1 YARSRVLK
9 VTASGAGQDGVH
21 QILMTT
27 SVVPVASSNEP
38 LVLSFFA
45 KADAALSVKIQLFGG
60 IGSQNIALT
69 TTWTKYTITTLRK
82 SASHVDTTNL
92 YMSLLAAGV
101 AYFTNVQLERGTIA
115 TSYSAASTETGNLI
129 AANAS
134 ALSSLSS
141 TVTQHGNALTSQGN
155 SITSLSNSL
164 VTTNNNVATA
174 QNTADNAAAA
184 AAAAQ
189 NTANTKADASAL
201 NSLAN
206 TVSSQ
211 GGTISSQGNAITS
224 LTNTL
229 NNLSVGSTNLLSGTD
244 LSTHP
249 SKDGTFK
256 NGNMIS
262 ATATTAGSVDMLAIK
277 STVELL
283 AGEYVVSFWAKAE
296 TAGTLFNVYFYNPN
310 TTTSGTASNGATTTR
325 ADGQVVFALTT
336 TMTKYFVKYKQ
347 AGNTSKKDVLFRIQP
362 PASGTNKVWLA
373 LPKLEEGNVVT
384 DWSPSINDVASSA
397 ALNSLGSTVTQQGNT
412 LTSQG
417 NAITSL
423 NNSVNTLNNALAT
436 KADSSAIVALDSR
449 VTATENSLA
458 TTNSSITSLQSAI
471 QSQGDAL
478 NLDPN
483 FREGLKFIAVSELTT
498 GNSIVAGNYGESG
511 GTGLRVTKSNDAGT
525 AGTNPSVRTPT
536 SGMWLKA
543 GRTYQAT
550 VRVRKVSGT
559 TGLLL
564 RWVRA
569 SDNAAVAVRQVTA
582 TDT

>member
-1 YARSRVLK
+1 MRTANVKSVESFLIASNGAHHKSTYVTVGTTNLVRYSVTFKTNADAVGVTYSLRFDLNGSSDGNNATLTIQKPQLEEGQVATYWKPSTYDKADASALSTLQNTVTQQGNTLTSNSSAITSLQNSVTNINNALTSKADASAVSSIDSKVTTIDGKVTSNTANITSLNNSITNGSLNLVYNTLYNDLSNITANGNHSIAVDSATYARSRVLK

-101 AYFTNVQLERGTIA
+101 AYFTNVQLEKKVGTIA

-174 QNTADNAAAA
+174 QDTADNAAAA

-283 AGEYVVSFWAKAE
+283 AGEYVVSFWAKAK

-325 ADGQVVFALTT
+325 A
-336 TMTKYFVKYKQ
+336 Y
-347 AGNTSKKDVLFRIQP
+347 
-362 PASGTNKVWLA
+362 
-373 LPKLEEGNVVT
+373 
-384 DWSPSINDVASSA
+384 
-397 ALNSLGSTVTQQGNT
+397 
-412 LTSQG
+412 
-417 NAITSL
+417 
-423 NNSVNTLNNALAT
+423 
-436 KADSSAIVALDSR
+436 
-449 VTATENSLA
+449 
-458 TTNSSITSLQSAI
+458 
-471 QSQGDAL
+471 
-478 NLDPN
+478 
-483 FREGLKFIAVSELTT
+483 
-498 GNSIVAGNYGESG
+498 YG
-511 GTGLRVTKSNDAGT
+511 K
-525 AGTNPSVRTPT
+525 
-536 SGMWLKA
+536 
-543 GRTYQAT
+543 
-550 VRVRKVSGT
+550 
-559 TGLLL
+559 
-564 RWVRA
+564 
-569 SDNAAVAVRQVTA
+569 
-582 TDT
+582 

>member
-1 YARSRVLK
+1 
-9 VTASGAGQDGVH
+9 
-21 QILMTT
+21 M
-27 SVVPVASSNEP
+27 
-38 LVLSFFA
+38 
-45 KADAALSVKIQLFGG
+45 
-60 IGSQNIALT
+60 
-69 TTWTKYTITTLRK
+69 
-82 SASHVDTTNL
+82 
-92 YMSLLAAGV
+92 
-101 AYFTNVQLERGTIA
+101 
-115 TSYSAASTETGNLI
+115 
-129 AANAS
+129 
-134 ALSSLSS
+134 
-141 TVTQHGNALTSQGN
+141 
-155 SITSLSNSL
+155 
-164 VTTNNNVATA
+164 
-174 QNTADNAAAA
+174 
-184 AAAAQ
+184 
-189 NTANTKADASAL
+189 
-201 NSLAN
+201 
-206 TVSSQ
+206 
-211 GGTISSQGNAITS
+211 
-224 LTNTL
+224 
-229 NNLSVGSTNLLSGTD
+229 
-244 LSTHP
+244 
-249 SKDGTFK
+249 
-256 NGNMIS
+256 
-262 ATATTAGSVDMLAIK
+262 
-277 STVELL
+277 
-283 AGEYVVSFWAKAE
+283 
-296 TAGTLFNVYFYNPN
+296 
-310 TTTSGTASNGATTTR
+310 
-325 ADGQVVFALTT
+325 
-336 TMTKYFVKYKQ
+336 
-347 AGNTSKKDVLFRIQP
+347 
-362 PASGTNKVWLA
+362 ASGTNKVWLA

-525 AGTNPSVRTPT
+525 AGTNPSVVTPT

-582 TDT
+582 TIRPILLISLLIMHQPQMYSHGLVYGCIQTLGLLIILLFAW